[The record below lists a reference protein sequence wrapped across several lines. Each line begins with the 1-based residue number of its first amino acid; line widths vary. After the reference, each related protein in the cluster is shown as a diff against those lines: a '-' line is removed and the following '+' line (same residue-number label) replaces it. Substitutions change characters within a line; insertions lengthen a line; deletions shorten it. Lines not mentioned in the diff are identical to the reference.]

1 MKQAL
6 RRIAFVLGFGG
17 AAIVMVV
24 AATVDLALGEDVL
37 MIAPHD
43 PSVVDLNR
51 ELYVRGEPV
60 AQIYGNPLSES
71 TRVVLPA
78 NDRLI
83 RPVEDPALLLLKV
96 DKLGGENPLQT
107 QTVWFFTKFMAPAFL
122 LLGLLGFAFPRKRT
136 A

>member
-1 MKQAL
+1 MKSAL

-17 AAIVMVV
+17 AVTVVV
-24 AATVDLALGEDVL
+24 AAAAMDLALGEDVL

-43 PSVVDLNR
+43 PSVVELNR
-51 ELYVRGEPV
+51 ELYVPGEQV
-60 AQIYGNPLSES
+60 AQLYGNPLSES
-71 TRVVLPA
+71 TRVVSPA
-78 NDRLI
+78 SDRLI
-83 RPVEDPALLLLKV
+83 RPTEQPALLLLRV

-122 LLGLLGFAFPRKRT
+122 LLGLLGFAFPRRRN